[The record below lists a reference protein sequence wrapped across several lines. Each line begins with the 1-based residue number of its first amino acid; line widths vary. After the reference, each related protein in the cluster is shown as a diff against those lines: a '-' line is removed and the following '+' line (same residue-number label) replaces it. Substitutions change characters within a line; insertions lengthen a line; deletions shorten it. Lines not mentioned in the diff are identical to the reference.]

1 MNWDQFAVEHLAVMA
16 QVFNELRPRVEEV
29 ADELVR
35 CLKGGGKVL
44 VCGNGGSAADAQ
56 HIAGEFLNRF
66 LMERKPYACIAL
78 TTDTS
83 TLTAIGNDY
92 SFDQIFE
99 KQVQALGRHGDLLIA
114 ISTSGKA
121 ANVIRAAKAAKELG
135 VRVVVMTGG
144 AGGDLAPLA
153 DICLSVTCT
162 KHTPRIQEGH
172 LMMFHAFCELL
183 EEKMESR

>member
-1 MNWDQFAVEHLAVMA
+1 MNWDQFAIDHLAVVD
-16 QVFNELRPRVEEV
+16 QVFNELRPRIEHV
-29 ADELVR
+29 ADELTA
-35 CLKGGGKVL
+35 CLKNGGKVL

-92 SFDQIFE
+92 SFDQVFE
-99 KQVQALGRHGDLLIA
+99 KQVQALGRAGDLLIA

-121 ANVIRAAKAAKELG
+121 ANVLRAVKAAREQN
-135 VRVVVMTGG
+135 VRTVALTGG
-144 AGGDLAPLA
+144 TGGPLA
-153 DICLSVTCT
+153 SLADVCLSVSCT
-162 KHTPRIQEGH
+162 SRTPRIQEGH
-172 LMMFHAFCELL
+172 VMIFHALCELL
-183 EEKMESR
+183 EERMESL